1 MSEPVA
7 GPQPRR
13 IVSRRIVSR
22 RFPTLIATVLAALV
36 AVLLGPSTASAAT
49 WPVIARGDSGAQV
62 TTVQHLLTQHGR
74 TTTADGQFGPGT
86 ETQVKAFQS
95 AVGLTADGSVGPLT
109 WPKLVVTVQSGSSGA
124 AVKAAQTQL
133 NRYGYG
139 LAVDGAFGP
148 GTTSAAKDFQSKHG
162 LTADGIVGPNTWNAL
177 VGGSGSGG
185 GGGTR
190 AQLAASIDA
199 NSRISLLTYHVS
211 GIVDNDSTA
220 QANITDTKNGTT
232 AETSN
237 YSDVGETEVWLSTA
251 MLNGMLKLATERGYT
266 FLVTEIAG
274 GDHSSNSNHYRGIAF
289 DADNMSVSNGT
300 FVSACKAYGATE
312 ALDEGNHVHCAW
324 E

>member
-1 MSEPVA
+1 M
-7 GPQPRR
+7 R
-13 IVSRRIVSR
+13 R
-22 RFPTLIATVLAALV
+22 RFPMLIAAVLAAMV
-36 AVLLGPSTASAAT
+36 AVLLGPNTASAAT
-49 WPVIARGDSGAQV
+49 WPVVANGDSGPQV
-62 TTVQHLLTQHGR
+62 TTIQHLLTHRGYA
-74 TTTADGQFGPGT
+74 TTADGQFGPAT
-86 ETQVKAFQS
+86 EAKVVSFQS
-95 AVGLTADGSVGPLT
+95 ANGLSPDGSVGPLT
-109 WPKLVVTVQSGSSGA
+109 WPKLVVTVQNGSSGSA
-124 AVKAAQTQL
+124 AKAAQTQL

-148 GTTSAAKDFQSKHG
+148 ASTNAAKDFQAKHG

-177 VGGSGSGG
+177 VGGSGGG
-185 GGGTR
+185 GGSTR

-199 NSRISLLTYHVS
+199 NAKISLLTYHVS

-237 YSDVGETEVWLSTA
+237 YSDVGEREVWLSTA

-266 FLVTEIAG
+266 FLITEIAG
-274 GDHSSNSNHYRGIAF
+274 GDHSTNSNHYRGIAF

-300 FVSACKAYGATE
+300 FVSACRAYGATE
-312 ALDEGNHVHCAW
+312 AIDEGNHVHCAW

>member
-1 MSEPVA
+1 M
-7 GPQPRR
+7 Q
-13 IVSRRIVSR
+13 R
-22 RFPTLIATVLAALV
+22 RFPALVATVLAALV
-36 AVLLGPSTASAAT
+36 AVLLGPGTAQAAT

-62 TTVQHLLTQHGR
+62 TTVQHLLTHRGYA
-74 TTTADGQFGPGT
+74 TTADGIFGAGT
-86 ETQVKAFQS
+86 ETKVKSFQS
-95 AVGLTADGSVGPLT
+95 ANGLAADGSVGPLT
-109 WPKLVVTVQSGSSGA
+109 WPKLVVTVQNGSSGSA
-124 AVKAAQTQL
+124 AKAAQTQL

-139 LAVDGAFGP
+139 LAVDGAFG
-148 GTTSAAKDFQSKHG
+148 TASVNAAKNFQSKHG
-162 LTADGIVGPNTWNAL
+162 LTADGVVGAATWNAL

-185 GGGTR
+185 GGTSR

-199 NSRISLLTYHVS
+199 NSRISLLTYHISGVS
-211 GIVDNDSTA
+211 DPDSTA

-237 YSDVGETEVWLSTA
+237 YSDVGEREVWLSTA

-274 GDHSSNSNHYRGIAF
+274 GDHSSTSNHYEGIAF
-289 DADNMSVSNGT
+289 DADNMSVSNAT
-300 FVSACKAYGATE
+300 FVSACRAYGATE

>member
-1 MSEPVA
+1 MRRRLPALVA
-7 GPQPRR
+7 AV
-13 IVSRRIVSR
+13 I
-22 RFPTLIATVLAALV
+22 TAMV

-49 WPVIARGDSGAQV
+49 WPVVANGDSGAQV
-62 TTVQHLLTQHGR
+62 TTIQHLLNHRGYAVS
-74 TTTADGQFGPGT
+74 ADGRFGPAT
-86 ETQVKAFQS
+86 EAKVSAFQS
-95 AVGLTADGSVGPLT
+95 AGGLTADGSVGPLT
-109 WPKLVVTVQSGSSGA
+109 WPKLVATVQSGSTGNA
-124 AVKAAQTQL
+124 ARAAQTQL

-139 LAVDGAFGP
+139 LAVDGAFGAAS
-148 GTTSAAKDFQSKHG
+148 TNAAKDFQSKHG

-185 GGGTR
+185 GGTSR

-199 NSRISLLTYHVS
+199 DSRISLLTYHVS
-211 GIVDNDSTA
+211 GIVDADSTA

-237 YSDVGETEVWLSTA
+237 YSDVGEREVWLSTA

-274 GDHSSNSNHYRGIAF
+274 GDHSSNSHHYRGLAF
-289 DADNMSVSNGT
+289 DADNMSVGNAT
-300 FVSACKAYGATE
+300 FVSACRAYGATE

>member
-1 MSEPVA
+1 M
-7 GPQPRR
+7 RR
-13 IVSRRIVSR
+13 TL
-22 RFPTLIATVLAALV
+22 PALIAAVLAAMV
-36 AVLLGPSTASAAT
+36 AVLLGPGTASAAT
-49 WPVIARGDSGAQV
+49 WPVIANGDSGPQV
-62 TTVQHLLTQHGR
+62 TTVQHLLTHRGHAV
-74 TTTADGQFGPGT
+74 TADGQFGPAT
-86 ETQVKAFQS
+86 ESKVTSFQT
-95 AVGLTADGSVGPLT
+95 ANGLTADGSVGPLT
-109 WPKLVVTVQSGSSGA
+109 WPKLVDTVRSGSTGSA
-124 AVKAAQTQL
+124 AKAAQTQL

-139 LAVDGAFGP
+139 LAVDGDFG
-148 GTTSAAKDFQSKHG
+148 TASTNAAKDFQSKHG
-162 LTADGIVGPNTWNAL
+162 LTPDGIIGANTWNAL

-185 GGGTR
+185 GGTSR

-211 GIVDNDSTA
+211 GVVDNDSTA

-237 YSDVGETEVWLSTA
+237 YSDVGEREVWLSTA

-289 DADNMSVSNGT
+289 DADNMSVSNAT
-300 FVSACKAYGATE
+300 FVSACRAYGATE

-324 E
+324 Q

>member
-1 MSEPVA
+1 M
-7 GPQPRR
+7 R
-13 IVSRRIVSR
+13 R
-22 RFPTLIATVLAALV
+22 RFPALVAAVIAAMV

-49 WPVIARGDSGAQV
+49 WPVIANGDSGAQV
-62 TTVQHLLTQHGR
+62 TTVQHLLNHRGYA
-74 TTTADGQFGPGT
+74 TTADGQFGPAT
-86 ETQVKAFQS
+86 EAKVSAFQS
-95 AVGLTADGSVGPLT
+95 ANGLTADGSVGPLT
-109 WPKLVVTVQSGSSGA
+109 WPKLVATVQSGSNGNA
-124 AVKAAQTQL
+124 ARAAQTQL

-139 LAVDGAFGP
+139 LVVDGAFG
-148 GTTSAAKDFQSKHG
+148 TASANAAKDFQSKHG

-185 GGGTR
+185 GGTSR

-211 GIVDNDSTA
+211 GVVDADSTA

-237 YSDVGETEVWLSTA
+237 YSDVGEREVWLSTA

-289 DADNMSVSNGT
+289 DADNMSVSNAT
-300 FVSACKAYGATE
+300 FVSACRAYGATE

-324 E
+324 Q